1 MRIAMKRKFLAVIVL
16 FKQEL
21 LTSATV
27 NSLIEVL
34 EKTLESK
41 IFEILVIDNSPGIPA
56 SKLIAQHGVRYQAL
70 GENVGLPLAYNLAL
84 DIALKES
91 FTHLITLDQDSVV
104 SLSYID
110 AVLRHV
116 QSTDDGTV
124 VWVPTV
130 VSRDR
135 IVSPF
140 FFNLIGLPRYIFRSK
155 GCSAINSFSV
165 YDVAYLVKA
174 NGFNNYYWLDGL
186 DFSIFAEI
194 EQNGKHC
201 QLLPA
206 VVNHELSLL
215 SETVS
220 FERMANIARYEST
233 FFCEYMKLI
242 QITVGLSRV
251 FLRGVKLLKS
261 PQKPLKLTRYFR
273 IIISGSLAG
282 FRRRLNK
289 PKYAQ

>member
-1 MRIAMKRKFLAVIVL
+1 MTALVNNKFLVAIVL

-21 LTSATV
+21 LISVAV

-34 EKTLESK
+34 EKNIEQK
-41 IFEILVIDNSPGIPA
+41 IFEILVIDNSPGIPT
-56 SKLIAQHGVRYQAL
+56 SKLIVQHGVRYHAL
-70 GENVGLPLAYNLAL
+70 GKNEGLPLAYNLAL
-84 DIALKES
+84 DIAVKEK

-104 SLSYID
+104 SSSYID
-110 AVLRHV
+110 TVLRHV
-116 QSTDDGTV
+116 QSTDDEIV

-130 VSRDR
+130 VSRNR

-165 YDVAYLVKA
+165 YDVSYLKKA

-186 DFSIFAEI
+186 DFSIFSEI
-194 EQNGKHC
+194 EKNGKRC

-206 VVNHELSLL
+206 VVDHELSLL

-220 FERMANIARYEST
+220 FERMENIARYEST
-233 FFCEYMKLI
+233 FFCEYMQLV
-242 QITVGLSRV
+242 QIIVGLSRV

-261 PQKPLKLTRYFR
+261 PKKLSKLIRYLM
-273 IIISGSLAG
+273 IIIAGSVTG
-282 FRRRLNK
+282 FRRRINK
-289 PKYAQ
+289 IKYAK